1 MASGDERQSVASSN
15 FTRWWMALSSLI
27 LMALC
32 AGCGPPQVSYENL
45 ELTSSL
51 RTALSARNSEWL
63 DENVR
68 SIEERRAAGKMG
80 DAEHEAFQSIVSQ
93 AKAGDWEA
101 AEREVVELQKAQRPT
116 REMIE
121 RVHRGDGDS

>member
-15 FTRWWMALSSLI
+15 FTRWWMSLSSLI